1 MLFLDLSFW
10 ESAFRGVFALL
21 CKAIYPIIS
30 ILYKLFINITQ
41 VRILQSEKIEP
52 IYQRI
57 TMILTIVMVFYITFQ
72 FVKYVVQPDNMTDK
86 EKGAGNIVYRMVIVI
101 VLIAFVPNI
110 FNAAYDIQHVI
121 VKENVISKVII
132 GPQVTDG
139 TDMGTNFS
147 ATVFSMFY
155 GVDEENENIDC
166 QKNLSCKSV
175 VDLNISSL
183 KTSNSLSSITTGL
196 NATEDKESEFPL
208 IRFDGLLAVVVG
220 GLILYILIL
229 YSIDVGARWA
239 QLVYLQII
247 SPIAILGYLSP
258 KKDGTFQKWTKQ
270 CITTYLDLF
279 LRIAIINIA
288 LLICDTLL
296 LSFTNDGTGQGTNLL
311 AELGE
316 ISYEMEKLIYIVLI
330 MGVLMFAHKAPKML
344 AELFPKGGV
353 ASGNFGLS
361 AKDRGIKGATRVFGA
376 AAGTVVGGAA
386 GALSGAFQGAR
397 RRKSIGKD
405 GKPKGIGAGVWGAT
419 KGAVSGLA
427 GGAVRGLAN
436 GSKKGNVVKNSIAG
450 AQKQMQVNQRFG
462 NREENGYG
470 FMDQMEDRA
479 RGFVKARSRVDML
492 EADKAPIKRHTDAL
506 KKVEDTRSKIEKR
519 AIDKITESGKGG
531 AAAQKYL
538 GAQRRLKELQENE
551 EVREKEF
558 KVARFTDD
566 KKAQAAYN
574 ADVELAK
581 ASINKANYVDPTT
594 GVFNKEAY
602 DKAVD
607 SAVSKVNASDYS
619 VAYKTD
625 AEAQAAYQAAVKAKT
640 DGIDKNLYA
649 TEEEY
654 NKALKDAAATVNA
667 EIYTKGYATEKDAQ
681 EALGQEI
688 QKQLGIVD
696 KAKDAAVAE
705 YVAIL
710 DDEGKPKDGAIV
722 QMLEELQTDINE
734 YNKTATTEEI
744 TQVPIKDANGNIT
757 GYESVTRRINLASS
771 EDIIKHFDKFTDE
784 VKGGKINAAK
794 NKNATKIIELDSE
807 IDRIKRQTSG
817 SGINEGKK

>member
-1 MLFLDLSFW
+1 MLFLDLPFW
-10 ESAFRGVFALL
+10 ESAFRGIFALL

-41 VRILQSEKIEP
+41 IRILQSGQIEP

-86 EKGAGNIVYRMVIVI
+86 EKGAGNIVYKMVIVI
-101 VLIAFVPNI
+101 VLIAFVPDI
-110 FNAAYDIQHVI
+110 FNAAYDIQNVI

-132 GPQVTDG
+132 GPQVTDE
-139 TDMGTNFS
+139 TDLGTNFS
-147 ATVFSMFY
+147 ATILSMFY
-155 GVDEENENIDC
+155 SVDEENKNVDC
-166 QKNLSCKSV
+166 SKNLSCKDV
-175 VDLNISSL
+175 VDLNIGSL
-183 KTSNSLSSITTGL
+183 KTSNSLSSMTVGL
-196 NATEDKESEFPL
+196 NATEDKKSELPL
-208 IRFDGLLAVVVG
+208 IRFEGLFAVVVG
-220 GLILYILIL
+220 GAILYILIL
-229 YSIDVGARWA
+229 YSIDVGVRWA

-258 KKDGTFQKWTKQ
+258 KKDGAFQKWTKQ

-288 LLICDTLL
+288 LLICDVLL
-296 LSFTNDGTGQGTNLL
+296 RSFTSDGTITSINLL
-311 AELGE
+311 AGLGE
-316 ISYEMEKLIYIVLI
+316 ISKEMEILIYIVLI
-330 MGVLMFAHKAPKML
+330 LGVLMFAHKAPKML

-361 AKDRGIKGATRVFGA
+361 AKDRGLKGATRVFGA

-397 RRKSIGKD
+397 RRNSIGKN
-405 GKPKGIGAGVWGAT
+405 GKPKGVGAGVWGAT

-436 GSKKGNVVKNSIAG
+436 GSKKGNIVKNSLAG

-470 FMDQMEDRA
+470 FMEQIGDRA
-479 RGFVKARSRVDML
+479 RGLVNARSRVDML
-492 EADKAPIKRHTDAL
+492 ENDKAPIKRHTDAL

-531 AAAQKYL
+531 AAAQQYL
-538 GAQRRLKELQENE
+538 GAQRRLKELQENQ

-558 KVARFTDD
+558 KVAKFTDD

-581 ASINKANYVDPTT
+581 ASINKANYIDPTT
-594 GVFNKEAY
+594 GTFNKEAY

-607 SAVSKVNASDYS
+607 AAVSKINASDYS

-625 AEAQAAYQAAVKAKT
+625 AEAQAAYQAAVKSKT
-640 DGIDKNLYA
+640 DAIDRNLYA
-649 TEEEY
+649 TEDEY
-654 NKALKDAAATVNA
+654 NKALQAAASTVNA
-667 EIYTKGYATEKDAQ
+667 EIYAKGYATQEEAQ
-681 EALGQEI
+681 EALGQAI
-688 QKQLGIVD
+688 QKQISKVD
-696 KAKDAAVAE
+696 EYKDAAVAE
-705 YVAIL
+705 YVAI
-710 DDEGKPKDGAIV
+710 EENGKPKDGAIV
-722 QMLEELQTDINE
+722 QMLEELQTDITE

-744 TQVPIKDANGNIT
+744 TQVPIKDKNGNIT
-757 GYESVTRRINLASS
+757 GYESVTRHIDLAKS
-771 EDIIKHFDKFTDE
+771 EDIINHFDVFTSE

-794 NKNATKIIELDSE
+794 NTNATKIIEIDAE